1 MNTKV
6 VGLGTSNIFYK
17 GYMGFFCLD
26 LNLFECQLLMSA
38 CFGQQC
44 FLPCKGLFKFFLSKF
59 EMPIYMKVVSLNK
72 IYNFPKGRILSV

>member
-6 VGLGTSNIFYK
+6 VDLATLNNFYK
-17 GYMGFFCLD
+17 GYIGFFCLD
-26 LNLFECQLLMSA
+26 LKIFECQLWMSA
-38 CFGQQC
+38 CFGKQWK
-44 FLPCKGLFKFFLSKF
+44 LPCNGFFKFFPSKF